1 MSIPQRFR
9 TFRQQTRAEFRT
21 IVEPLLAQPEVQKLD
36 NYIQHVNYTRLGHS
50 LDVAYVSFYIAKL
63 LHCDAKSCARA
74 GLLHDLYYRADDLPN
89 TWHHMK
95 NHPVQA
101 LENARAICDLT
112 DREEDIILKH
122 MWLVNLAWPKYKES
136 FIVTF
141 VDKACALRER
151 VFGMSKKRITRR
163 ERRLTTALLQLK
175 KAA

>member
-1 MSIPQRFR
+1 MSMTRRFR
-9 TFRQQTRAEFRT
+9 AFRQQTRAEFRE
-21 IVEPLLAQPEVQKLD
+21 VVAPLLARPEVQRLD

-50 LDVAYVSFYIAKL
+50 LDVAYLSFYIAKL
-63 LHCDAKSCARA
+63 LRFDAKSCARA

-89 TWHHMK
+89 TWAHMK
-95 NHPVQA
+95 NHPAEA

-122 MWLVNLAWPKYKES
+122 MWLVNLSWPRYKES

-151 VFGMSKKRITRR
+151 IFGMSKKRVTRR
-163 ERRLTTALLQLK
+163 DRRLAVVPVKLK
-175 KAA
+175 EVA